1 VIESDSDIGG
11 GEGLE
16 GGAPDGAMPSLRE
29 LLTFLARS
37 LVEFPDKVEISE
49 IVEPDALVFEIRVAE
64 SDLGRII
71 GRQGRTAKALRTVM
85 AAASAKQKRRVIVD
99 IIE

>member
-1 VIESDSDIGG
+1 MTEG
-11 GEGLE
+11 GESPSTGSL
-16 GGAPDGAMPSLRE
+16 MPALRD
-29 LLTFLARS
+29 LLNYLTRS
-37 LVEFPDKVEISE
+37 LVEKPDQVDIKEIDE
-49 IVEPDALVFEIRVAE
+49 GDALVFEIRVAE

-85 AAASAKQKRRVIVD
+85 SAASAKQKRRVIVD

>member
-1 VIESDSDIGG
+1 MTDSDNGG
-11 GEGLE
+11 GEGLD
-16 GGAPDGAMPSLRE
+16 GGAKGGSATSLRE

-37 LVEFPDKVEISE
+37 LVEFPGKVEISE
-49 IVEPDALVFEIRVAE
+49 IVEPDALVFEIRVSE

>member
-1 VIESDSDIGG
+1 MGESGAETAGG
-11 GEGLE
+11 GIAGEAL
-16 GGAPDGAMPSLRE
+16 SLRE
-29 LLTFLARS
+29 LLTYLARS
-37 LVEFPDKVEISE
+37 LVEFPDQVEVAE
-49 IVEPDALVFEIRVAE
+49 VAEPDALVFEIRVAE

-85 AAASAKQKRRVIVD
+85 SAASAKLKRRVIVD

>member
-1 VIESDSDIGG
+1 MTEG
-11 GEGLE
+11 GES
-16 GGAPDGAMPSLRE
+16 PSDGAGSVPSLRD

-37 LVEFPDKVEISE
+37 LVEHPDKVEIAELEES
-49 IVEPDALVFEIRVAE
+49 DAIVFEIRVAE

-85 AAASAKQKRRVIVD
+85 SAASAKMRRRVIVD